1 MSINKFELDT
11 EEGCKIWE
19 TFLDKQIDRL
29 VQIEPS
35 LRSSMVA
42 RISDIH
48 PIYSSII
55 EDAISVRI
63 LGADGRL
70 NQSYIIARAFLERLI
85 NYCFLQI
92 SSQEEYGNFIDYSD
106 NKAGRRLSRSMMIDG
121 KIKAKVEYAEGKYEL
136 PEHVKKAIVKFT
148 SENGREKTRW
158 TKLGLPERAAVIEKE
173 SEKNGLFMHLLII
186 YADASEALHGTLYG
200 SLFHFGIYDPG
211 SVPTDQ
217 ASLDKHRYSTLSM
230 LYLVFGSAIDTL
242 FSFLNEIGE
251 RSVENSSCSS
261 DLEFKIAAVKTGLV
275 QAKIL

>member
-11 EEGCKIWE
+11 EEGCKVWE
-19 TFLDKQIDRL
+19 SFLDNQIDRL

-35 LRSSMVA
+35 LRSSMVS

-106 NKAGRRLSRSMMIDG
+106 NKAGRRLSRSMMADG

-136 PEHVKKAIVKFT
+136 PEHIKKAIAKFT
-148 SENGREKTRW
+148 SENGREKHAGRNLDCPSALLLL
-158 TKLGLPERAAVIEKE
+158 K
-173 SEKNGLFMHLLII
+173 KNLKKMG
-186 YADASEALHGTLYG
+186 
-200 SLFHFGIYDPG
+200 
-211 SVPTDQ
+211 
-217 ASLDKHRYSTLSM
+217 
-230 LYLVFGSAIDTL
+230 YLCI
-242 FSFLNEIGE
+242 
-251 RSVENSSCSS
+251 C
-261 DLEFKIAAVKTGLV
+261 
-275 QAKIL
+275 